1 MGNFDAFV
9 DEDEDAPVAPPPV
22 FVPMQAS
29 VPAPAPVPMHAPA
42 PAPIPMRAVPAPAPV
57 QPAAPAP
64 TALGMLDLLALCARK
79 CSSETQLHELKVTY
93 MKLKVRRTTPGPR
106 FRERGRFSLAPLE
119 RKPGRGRSKAT
130 RGRASRTRSRCTAP
144 RPPRRARLPAATRS
158 AERRG
163 NRLTDPPPR
172 LPARVRR
179 TLILKPQERVCTV
192 VDFLRAV
199 RDVLGEDALVQA
211 MAASRV
217 ARQRK
222 AAAAALAAQAE
233 AEAARSKAA
242 AGDAPRAGDAGA
254 PPPQNLDVAK
264 EADDVLAI
272 AGVNADDEARYMFG
286 DDDVNREDTHAD
298 FTPKASWRKLIE
310 LRVFA
315 RVAGEDG
322 VAARAGVPHVHEK
335 VYEYVEEALQ
345 ARLKGFVARVCVAAK
360 HRNDGNR
367 KLFPRDKMSVV
378 EPRAAVRRVNVDAER
393 DAAARAEKERQRLL
407 RVGET
412 FLSKRKRARGGEDAE
427 DDAELKEKVARVQAE
442 EEERQRAET
451 ANQAAQAAL
460 GADAKYLKW
469 AEAAKAGDGGA
480 TRAAPTAAP
489 RGDPDAGGDPD
500 AARDASRG
508 GKPLG
513 LGERLG
519 DSAFGGVPGAMAV
532 AEHSVVL
539 RDCAEALKDDAR
551 RRALRPKL
559 LGRT

>member
-1 MGNFDAFV
+1 M
-9 DEDEDAPVAPPPV
+9 
-22 FVPMQAS
+22 
-29 VPAPAPVPMHAPA
+29 
-42 PAPIPMRAVPAPAPV
+42 
-57 QPAAPAP
+57 
-64 TALGMLDLLALCARK
+64 
-79 CSSETQLHELKVTY
+79 
-93 MKLKVRRTTPGPR
+93 
-106 FRERGRFSLAPLE
+106 
-119 RKPGRGRSKAT
+119 
-130 RGRASRTRSRCTAP
+130 
-144 RPPRRARLPAATRS
+144 
-158 AERRG
+158 
-163 NRLTDPPPR
+163 
-172 LPARVRR
+172 
-179 TLILKPQERVCTV
+179 
-192 VDFLRAV
+192 DFLRAV

-233 AEAARSKAA
+233 AEAARAKAA
-242 AGDAPRAGDAGA
+242 AGDATPRAGGAGA
-254 PPPQNLDVAK
+254 PPPPNLDVAK
-264 EADDVLAI
+264 EADDVLVI

-286 DDDVNREDTHAD
+286 DDELNREDTHAD

-322 VAARAGVPHVHEK
+322 VAARAGVPRVHEK

-345 ARLKGFVARVCVAAK
+345 ARLKGFVARVCDAAK

-367 KLFPRDKMSVV
+367 KLFSRDKMSVV

-407 RVGET
+407 NLGET

-451 ANQAAQAAL
+451 ANVAAQAAL

-480 TRAAPTAAP
+480 TRATPKK
-489 RGDPDAGGDPD
+489 GDPD
-500 AARDASRG
+500 AADGASKG
-508 GKPLG
+508 GKPVG

-519 DSAFGGVPGAMAV
+519 DSAFAGVPGAMAV

>member
-1 MGNFDAFV
+1 MHGCGF
-9 DEDEDAPVAPPPV
+9 
-22 FVPMQAS
+22 
-29 VPAPAPVPMHAPA
+29 PAR
-42 PAPIPMRAVPAPAPV
+42 RARR
-57 QPAAPAP
+57 
-64 TALGMLDLLALCARK
+64 AR
-79 CSSETQLHELKVTY
+79 
-93 MKLKVRRTTPGPR
+93 
-106 FRERGRFSLAPLE
+106 
-119 RKPGRGRSKAT
+119 
-130 RGRASRTRSRCTAP
+130 RGRARAGDGREPRGAP
-144 RPPRRARLPAATRS
+144 AQGGGGSARRA
-158 AERRG
+158 
-163 NRLTDPPPR
+163 
-172 LPARVRR
+172 
-179 TLILKPQERVCTV
+179 
-192 VDFLRAV
+192 
-199 RDVLGEDALVQA
+199 
-211 MAASRV
+211 
-217 ARQRK
+217 
-222 AAAAALAAQAE
+222 AE

-242 AGDAPRAGDAGA
+242 AGDAPRAAA
-254 PPPQNLDVAK
+254 TPAHLAPQNLDVAK

-489 RGDPDAGGDPD
+489 RGDPDAEATRTRRVTRLGGQ
-500 AARDASRG
+500 ALWTRREARRLGVRGRSRRDGGGGAQRGVARLRG
-508 GKPLG
+508 G
-513 LGERLG
+513 
-519 DSAFGGVPGAMAV
+519 AQ
-532 AEHSVVL
+532 
-539 RDCAEALKDDAR
+539 R
-551 RRALRPKL
+551 RRAPPRAASEAVGADVVIIRDVRTLATRSGRLFKSETRTSRML
-559 LGRT
+559 LLKIYYTRARAARVGTRRRRRRS

>member
-1 MGNFDAFV
+1 
-9 DEDEDAPVAPPPV
+9 
-22 FVPMQAS
+22 
-29 VPAPAPVPMHAPA
+29 
-42 PAPIPMRAVPAPAPV
+42 
-57 QPAAPAP
+57 
-64 TALGMLDLLALCARK
+64 
-79 CSSETQLHELKVTY
+79 
-93 MKLKVRRTTPGPR
+93 
-106 FRERGRFSLAPLE
+106 
-119 RKPGRGRSKAT
+119 
-130 RGRASRTRSRCTAP
+130 
-144 RPPRRARLPAATRS
+144 
-158 AERRG
+158 
-163 NRLTDPPPR
+163 
-172 LPARVRR
+172 
-179 TLILKPQERVCTV
+179 

-233 AEAARSKAA
+233 AEAARAKAA
-242 AGDAPRAGDAGA
+242 AGDAPPKPGAAGA
-254 PPPQNLDVAK
+254 PPPPNLDVAK

-286 DDDVNREDTHAD
+286 DDELNREDTHAD

-345 ARLKGFVARVCVAAK
+345 ARLKGFVARVQLAAK

-367 KLFPRDKMSVV
+367 RLLPREKTAVR

-393 DAAARAEKERQRLL
+393 GAAARAEKERQRLL

-412 FLSKRKRARGGEDAE
+412 FLAKRKRARGGEDE
-427 DDAELKEKVARVQAE
+427 DDAELKEKVAKVQAE
-442 EEERQRAET
+442 EEERRRAET

-469 AEAAKAGDGGA
+469 AAAAEAGDGGA
-480 TRAAPTAAP
+480 ARGAKGATK
-489 RGDPDAGGDPD
+489 GDPGGDAGGDPGGPGGD
-500 AARDASRG
+500 KSR
-508 GKPLG
+508 
-513 LGERLG
+513 ERLG
-519 DSAFGGVPGAMAV
+519 GAEGFGGVPGAVAV

>member
-1 MGNFDAFV
+1 M
-9 DEDEDAPVAPPPV
+9 
-22 FVPMQAS
+22 
-29 VPAPAPVPMHAPA
+29 
-42 PAPIPMRAVPAPAPV
+42 
-57 QPAAPAP
+57 
-64 TALGMLDLLALCARK
+64 
-79 CSSETQLHELKVTY
+79 
-93 MKLKVRRTTPGPR
+93 
-106 FRERGRFSLAPLE
+106 
-119 RKPGRGRSKAT
+119 
-130 RGRASRTRSRCTAP
+130 
-144 RPPRRARLPAATRS
+144 
-158 AERRG
+158 
-163 NRLTDPPPR
+163 
-172 LPARVRR
+172 
-179 TLILKPQERVCTV
+179 
-192 VDFLRAV
+192 DFLKAV
-199 RDVLGEDALVQA
+199 REVLGEDALVQA

-233 AEAARSKAA
+233 AEAARAKAA
-242 AGDAPRAGDAGA
+242 AGDAAVAPRAGAGGAGA
-254 PPPQNLDVAK
+254 GDRPPPPSLDVAK

-286 DDDVNREDTHAD
+286 VDDLQREDTHAD

-322 VAARAGVPHVHEK
+322 VASRAGVANVHEK

-345 ARLKGFVARVCVAAK
+345 ARLKGFVARVQLAAK

-367 KLFPRDKMSVV
+367 RLLPREKTAVR
-378 EPRAAVRRVNVDAER
+378 EPRASVRRVQRGRRAR
-393 DAAARAEKERQRLL
+393 AAARAEKERQRLL

-412 FLSKRKRARGGEDAE
+412 FLAKRKRARGGEDE
-427 DDAELKEKVARVQAE
+427 DDAELKEKVAKVQAE
-442 EEERQRAET
+442 EEERRRAET

-469 AEAAKAGDGGA
+469 AAAAEAGDGGA
-480 TRAAPTAAP
+480 A
-489 RGDPDAGGDPD
+489 RGAKGAGKDNPGGDAGGDPGGPGGPGGEK
-500 AARDASRG
+500 SR
-508 GKPLG
+508 
-513 LGERLG
+513 ERLG
-519 DSAFGGVPGAMAV
+519 GAEGFGGVPGAVAV

>member
-1 MGNFDAFV
+1 M
-9 DEDEDAPVAPPPV
+9 
-22 FVPMQAS
+22 
-29 VPAPAPVPMHAPA
+29 
-42 PAPIPMRAVPAPAPV
+42 
-57 QPAAPAP
+57 
-64 TALGMLDLLALCARK
+64 
-79 CSSETQLHELKVTY
+79 
-93 MKLKVRRTTPGPR
+93 
-106 FRERGRFSLAPLE
+106 
-119 RKPGRGRSKAT
+119 
-130 RGRASRTRSRCTAP
+130 
-144 RPPRRARLPAATRS
+144 
-158 AERRG
+158 
-163 NRLTDPPPR
+163 
-172 LPARVRR
+172 
-179 TLILKPQERVCTV
+179 
-192 VDFLRAV
+192 DFLRAV

-233 AEAARSKAA
+233 AEAARAKAA
-242 AGDAPRAGDAGA
+242 AGDAPPRAGAAGA
-254 PPPQNLDVAK
+254 PPPPNLDVAK

-286 DDDVNREDTHAD
+286 DDELNREDTHAD

-345 ARLKGFVARVCVAAK
+345 ARLKGFVARVCNAAK

-367 KLFPRDKMSVV
+367 KLFSRDKMSFV

-407 RVGET
+407 HLGET

-427 DDAELKEKVARVQAE
+427 DDALLKEKVARVQAE

-480 TRAAPTAAP
+480 TRAAPKK
-489 RGDPDAGGDPD
+489 GDPDAGGDPD
-500 AARDASRG
+500 AADGASRG
-508 GKPLG
+508 GKPVG

-519 DSAFGGVPGAMAV
+519 DSAFAGVPGAMAV